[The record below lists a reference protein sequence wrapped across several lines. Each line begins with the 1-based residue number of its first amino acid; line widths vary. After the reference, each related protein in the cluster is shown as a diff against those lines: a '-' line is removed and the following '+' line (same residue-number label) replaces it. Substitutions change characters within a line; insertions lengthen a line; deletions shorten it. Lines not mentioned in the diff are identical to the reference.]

1 MKHLLRLLIFII
13 PICIFSFFYAY
24 LSKDNFYPGADY
36 NNFNIPSFE
45 LNNLYEE
52 KSLTDNDLEGNYII
66 NVWASWC
73 ITCRIEHRFLSNLS
87 NKGIRLIGLNY
98 KDDRSDATEW
108 LEKYGNPYELI
119 IHDFQGSLALDMGV
133 TGAPETFLI
142 SNGEVLVHYRGE
154 VNEMIWEDVFISMIR
169 EKGIEL

>member
-52 KSLTDNDLEGNYII
+52 KSLIENDLE
-66 NVWASWC
+66 
-73 ITCRIEHRFLSNLS
+73 
-87 NKGIRLIGLNY
+87 
-98 KDDRSDATEW
+98 AT
-108 LEKYGNPYELI
+108 I
-119 IHDFQGSLALDMGV
+119 
-133 TGAPETFLI
+133 
-142 SNGEVLVHYRGE
+142 
-154 VNEMIWEDVFISMIR
+154 
-169 EKGIEL
+169 